1 MSSPSHQGT
10 MSWGWDGLGEGGTLG
25 QGTSSGGAW
34 GKTGYPSLSLEDL
47 VPQVL
52 GDPERRRKEG
62 SCLEGTPCHREGCQM
77 PLNAAGMS
85 NPNSRSCQLLSPCYA
100 WGTFPKLY
108 GHHSWWLSII
118 ATLWGSCITPLYNEK
133 QKHRGSALTQGRA
146 MV

>member
-1 MSSPSHQGT
+1 MGSPPHQGT
-10 MSWGWDGLGEGGTLG
+10 MFRGLDGLGEGGALG
-25 QGTSSGGAW
+25 QVTSSGGAR

-52 GDPERRRKEG
+52 GDPERWMKEG
-62 SCLEGTPCHREGCQM
+62 SLLEGTPCRREGCQM
-77 PLNAAGMS
+77 PLNAADVS

-118 ATLWGSCITPLYNEK
+118 ATLWGSCIAPLYNEK
-133 QKHRGSALTQGRA
+133 QKHRGLALTQGRA